1 VRVGSL
7 KDAASFV
14 DRVGIAL
21 AWGKVDLVLPSLWE
35 GIAGFD
41 ADWAVRDD
49 AGKPTGF
56 TPEFDKFW
64 RWKDELAERR
74 LVCAGRHFGNSAFLI
89 SPRLLGPAYALTRRP
104 GTAEDF
110 RNAELEALDREVA
123 EAVLENGPLTGPEI
137 RRVLG
142 TTDRKAVDR
151 AVMRLQRGF
160 VLTNAGAV
168 EQRQGWRAI
177 RQDVFARRWKRSLRH
192 LPSEDEARRA
202 LAEAVLTG
210 AGEISAADLG
220 AALGWRRKQA
230 ESALTQLVDSGR
242 AGLRDED
249 GLVLWRPK
257 RIAAKL
263 GDSRRGSSVGR
274 AHG

>member
-1 VRVGSL
+1 MRVRSL
-7 KDAASFV
+7 DEAASFV

-41 ADWAVRDD
+41 ADWAVRDE

-56 TPEFDKFW
+56 TPAFERFW
-64 RWKDELAERR
+64 RWKDELSERR
-74 LVCAGRHFGNSAFLI
+74 LACAGRHFGSAAFLI
-89 SPRLLGPAYALTRRP
+89 APRLLGAAYALTGRS

-110 RNAELEALDREVA
+110 RDVDLEKLDLEVA

-137 RRVLG
+137 RRLVG
-142 TTDRKAVDR
+142 TTDRKGVDR
-151 AVMRLQRGF
+151 AVARLQRGL

-177 RQDVFARRWKRSLRH
+177 RQDVFARCWKGSLRR
-192 LPSEDEARRA
+192 LPSENEGRRA
-202 LAEAVLTG
+202 LALAVLDG
-210 AGEISAADLG
+210 AGEISAADLAG
-220 AALGWRRKQA
+220 AVGWRRKQA
-230 ESALTQLVDSGR
+230 EAVLTELVDGGS

-249 GLVLWRPK
+249 GLALWRLEK
-257 RIAAKL
+257 
-263 GDSRRGSSVGR
+263 DRG
-274 AHG
+274 